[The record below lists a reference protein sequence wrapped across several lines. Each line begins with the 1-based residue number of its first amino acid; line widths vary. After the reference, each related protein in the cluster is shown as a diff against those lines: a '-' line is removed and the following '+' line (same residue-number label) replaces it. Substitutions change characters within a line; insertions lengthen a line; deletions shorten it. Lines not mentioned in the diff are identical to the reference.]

1 MWPRRWWLWYDE
13 DYSDNGD
20 NDADI
25 NLYKEGFSDSQETVF
40 VQRLSKHMINST
52 RVTYWQWQYNK
63 GKKIDVDISC
73 GGISEYLGNFCTRK
87 WRALFLVRVILE
99 HLTIYI
105 NQGEQRGESSTNSSS
120 SSSSSSSSLYH
131 IIIIRTH
138 KIGKHKKN
146 FQPRCQRKRMKRSPD
161 HWLVACSIFIAK
173 TKERLNNSWIG
184 ERRNRP
190 PS

>member
-40 VQRLSKHMINST
+40 VQRLSEHMINST

-63 GKKIDVDISC
+63 GVKIDVDISC
-73 GGISEYLGNFCTRK
+73 GGILEYLGNFCTRK

-105 NQGEQRGESSTNSSS
+105 NQGEQKGESSTNSSS
-120 SSSSSSSSLYH
+120 SSSSSYCITSSLLKLTRLGSTKRISNPDAKEKEWRGH
-131 IIIIRTH
+131 LII
-138 KIGKHKKN
+138 
-146 FQPRCQRKRMKRSPD
+146 D
-161 HWLVACSIFIAK
+161 W
-173 TKERLNNSWIG
+173 
-184 ERRNRP
+184 
-190 PS
+190 